1 MRSSITHPRML
12 HPLARPPTRRPT
24 HHLRQTPLHHT
35 MDRARPASRRTLL
48 PTGVLSISSSR
59 PTAARSNT
67 IHPSAAKP
75 AIRRTTALC
84 QPRRPLS
91 RTVAIPATK
100 PKGMAARHTK
110 ERCPRR
116 EKGRSSEYTSL
127 FLFFL
132 FAAPRNDRE
141 FLWFIFLASSGH
153 QEYKFDEGTPGLF
166 RRDPIMVFDAL
177 SGAACMRGGSSG
189 CRYFVRLSSRNK
201 DVALPW
207 REAELGGEGGLSF
220 SLIDV

>member
-12 HPLARPPTRRPT
+12 HPLARPPTHRPT

-35 MDRARPASRRTLL
+35 TDRARPASRRTLL

-67 IHPSAAKP
+67 IHPLRRQTSHTEDNSPMSA
-75 AIRRTTALC
+75 
-84 QPRRPLS
+84 RRPLS

-127 FLFFL
+127 FLVL
-132 FAAPRNDRE
+132 SICRSAERPRISMVHFSCIVRSIKSTSLTRVRPV
-141 FLWFIFLASSGH
+141 FSAVTLLWFLMH
-153 QEYKFDEGTPGLF
+153 Y
-166 RRDPIMVFDAL
+166 
-177 SGAACMRGGSSG
+177 RGQP
-189 CRYFVRLSSRNK
+189 V
-201 DVALPW
+201 
-207 REAELGGEGGLSF
+207 
-220 SLIDV
+220 